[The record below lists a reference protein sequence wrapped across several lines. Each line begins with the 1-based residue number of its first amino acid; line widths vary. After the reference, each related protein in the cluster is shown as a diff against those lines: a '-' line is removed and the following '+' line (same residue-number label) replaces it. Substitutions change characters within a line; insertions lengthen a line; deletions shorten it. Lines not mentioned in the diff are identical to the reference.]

1 MIRMHHLFTQLD
13 FVREQTL
20 KIAQGV
26 TEEDADRVPEPFRN
40 TIRWNL
46 GHVYVVL
53 ERFAFQYIGLP
64 LRRPEG
70 WKELFEYGST
80 PLTPPEGV
88 APPTLQ
94 ELEDALR
101 RQPARIREALAD
113 RLHETVE
120 APYTTSTG
128 ITLSTPE
135 QFLSLALYHEGMHMS
150 VIKLYKRLLS
160 QTWI

>member
-1 MIRMHHLFTQLD
+1 MAHHLFTQLE

-20 KIAQGV
+20 KVAHGL
-26 TEEDADRVPEPFRN
+26 TEAEVDRVPEGFRN

-46 GHVYVVL
+46 GHIYVVL

-64 LRRPEG
+64 LERPDG
-70 WKELFEYGST
+70 WKELFEYGSS

-88 APPTLQ
+88 AMPTLE
-94 ELEDALR
+94 ELEAALR
-101 RQPARIREALAD
+101 GQPGRIREALAN
-113 RLHETVE
+113 RLPEPVDP
-120 APYTTSTG
+120 PYTTSTG

-150 VIKLYKRLLS
+150 VIKTYKRLLS
-160 QTWI
+160 